1 MYNGTFQIAFQIL
14 YIIRSPAGNAP
25 QVNDKMAEIPEKNY
39 ELFTRH
45 LPMLFFI
52 TIDSCISK
60 K

>member
-45 LPMLFFI
+45 LPKNR
-52 TIDSCISK
+52 CE
-60 K
+60 